1 MADRSATQKALQ
13 IARVLHAAFL
23 LAAVIYIIVPLLVVS
38 RSIKPPDSIVPL
50 ALGLALLPPLGLA
63 AFYRSRIVKPAS
75 EALRANPD
83 DGAAAGRWRQGVVVS
98 LVCSESIVLFG
109 LALRFIGVSWNL
121 CTIFYTLG
129 IFLMLAW
136 TPKLELPAA

>member
-1 MADRSATQKALQ
+1 MADRSVAQKALQ

-23 LAAVIYIIVPLLVVS
+23 LAAVS
-38 RSIKPPDSIVPL
+38 RSIKPPDSMIPV
-50 ALGLALLPPLGLA
+50 ALGLALLPPLGVA

-98 LVCSESIVLFG
+98 LVCCETIVLFG